1 MRLKSALI
9 FIVLLAV
16 ASATAAPA
24 EEELRQ
30 AEKAWATAVTQRDW
44 TALER
49 LLHDELIYA
58 HSTGVIETKGQYVG
72 RLRAGA
78 QRYDRIEHERMTVK
92 MHGSAAVVHSIVR
105 MTGEADKRPFDN
117 RLMMMHLWVRGPG
130 GWQLAAHQTTELKK

>member
-1 MRLKSALI
+1 MHPRSALI

-16 ASATAAPA
+16 ASAIAAPA

-30 AEKAWATAVTQRDW
+30 AEKAWTTAVTQRDW

-117 RLMMMHLWVRGPG
+117 RLMMMHLWVRSPG